1 MMIIKLLDYWI
12 IGLLDYWIIGL
23 LVIVISGCGTKQQ
36 EVNLFNIKLN
46 PSWKS
51 KPSPNEKETSDTDPI
66 PNEWEV
72 LFPSWRYVSLKK
84 IDETLHDKLNNYL
97 EFYYNQCHCKPLR
110 DTAGSYDYS
119 MMNVRY
125 TAFPIP
131 MDIIEKTPTPLNIE
145 NEDFKTIKNLV
156 VEYHNYFDNFLR
168 KHYPILFNLILKSK
182 IALLNKDQTAET
194 LRVIIS
200 SYLNYFDIYS
210 KKNHSDILLDIIL
223 SSKKALNSVEIIT
236 TLELLEIVNKYYIYS
251 CDYLRGI
258 VPLDIILASYV
269 NLFFKVECLGT
280 LVEIIN
286 YYYYYYFLS
295 VFENIEN
302 NLYETQHE
310 GVSYYYTFFRIPEEI
325 RDTFFRIPEEIRD
338 TFFRIPEEIKDEVTS
353 ATYLVGFEL
362 IPTCQYESIKL
373 QNPEISAIPF
383 RFKEM
388 SDNVAVIEEII
399 D

>member
-1 MMIIKLLDYWI
+1 LIIFYENI
-12 IGLLDYWIIGL
+12 I
-23 LVIVISGCGTKQQ
+23 
-36 EVNLFNIKLN
+36 
-46 PSWKS
+46 P
-51 KPSPNEKETSDTDPI
+51 
-66 PNEWEV
+66 
-72 LFPSWRYVSLKK
+72 
-84 IDETLHDKLNNYL
+84 
-97 EFYYNQCHCKPLR
+97 FY
-110 DTAGSYDYS
+110 
-119 MMNVRY
+119 
-125 TAFPIP
+125 
-131 MDIIEKTPTPLNIE
+131 
-145 NEDFKTIKNLV
+145 
-156 VEYHNYFDNFLR
+156 
-168 KHYPILFNLILKSK
+168 LIL
-182 IALLNKDQTAET
+182 
-194 LRVIIS
+194 
-200 SYLNYFDIYS
+200 IYS

-286 YYYYYYFLS
+286 YYYYYFLS

-310 GVSYYYTFFRIPEEI
+310 GVSYYY
-325 RDTFFRIPEEIRD
+325 TFFRIPEEIRD